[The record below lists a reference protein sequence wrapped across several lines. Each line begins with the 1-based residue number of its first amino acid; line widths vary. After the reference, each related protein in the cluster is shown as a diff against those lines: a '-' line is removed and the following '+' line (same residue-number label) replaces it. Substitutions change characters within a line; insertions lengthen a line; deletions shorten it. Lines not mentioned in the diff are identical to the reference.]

1 MECAVV
7 ATNIRG
13 SREEV
18 DHDENGYLVDVNN
31 PVGLRNCILNLATN
45 NEKMQAFKKR
55 AREKAISLYDE
66 KKVVETQL
74 QIFNEIEKE
83 RSEERRVGKER
94 RDRNVTG
101 VQTCALP
108 IWKKWIMMKTATL

>member
-1 MECAVV
+1 MPRSIIEAMAMECAVV

-74 QIFNEIEKE
+74 QIFNEI
-83 RSEERRVGKER
+83 
-94 RDRNVTG
+94 DRKSTRLNSSHDSISYAVF
-101 VQTCALP
+101 CL
-108 IWKKWIMMKTATL
+108 KKKI